1 MLARYLLEHK
11 LALTLTLMPLVM
23 GLVVAGLVL
32 FGQQPMVAAVLV
44 AFWGMTFGVVQVG
57 WPTWLTRTIPDETE
71 SGGGLQIATI
81 QLAITAGAA
90 AGGLLFD
97 LTGATGVFMGSS
109 AITLLAALIA
119 LLAFRTSAKP
129 LVETSKPAEKVAAR
143 HSAGTAPRPRPGRR
157 APIPCVGS
165 VAAKDIAYP
174 FKVSRKQLLSAHLR
188 GGRERHPGKA
198 GKLRQ

>member
-1 MLARYLLEHK
+1 VLARYLLERK

-32 FGQQPMVAAVLV
+32 FGHQTVVAAVLV

-57 WPTWLTRTIPDETE
+57 WPTWLTRTIPDEAE

-109 AITLLAALIA
+109 VITLLAALIA

-129 LVETSKPAEKVAAR
+129 LVETPEPTEEVVA
-143 HSAGTAPRPRPGRR
+143 
-157 APIPCVGS
+157 
-165 VAAKDIAYP
+165 
-174 FKVSRKQLLSAHLR
+174 L
-188 GGRERHPGKA
+188 
-198 GKLRQ
+198 

>member
-1 MLARYLLEHK
+1 VLARYLLERK

-32 FGQQPMVAAVLV
+32 FGHQPVVAAVLI

-57 WPTWLTRTIPDETE
+57 WPTWLTRTIPDEAE

-97 LTGATGVFMGSS
+97 LTGAIGVFMGSS
-109 AITLLAALIA
+109 VITLLAALIA

-129 LVETSKPAEKVAAR
+129 LVETPEPVEEVVA
-143 HSAGTAPRPRPGRR
+143 
-157 APIPCVGS
+157 IP
-165 VAAKDIAYP
+165 
-174 FKVSRKQLLSAHLR
+174 
-188 GGRERHPGKA
+188 
-198 GKLRQ
+198 